1 MKCESLVQ
9 HSTVSRLFWTGIKL
23 ALFVMLLITIRPHA
37 GVAQMFSVGEEG
49 PRFNTPQSAVYAAV
63 EPMTVSYFGSSARAS
78 AGQFAFEGPVVRLR
92 YNTRT
97 LDITLGAGG
106 EVTGISPASYFDVG
120 GALNTGFGI
129 YRSQKISIYVP
140 IRIASRYVN
149 MANSDT
155 FQPTFNRFRFGS
167 LTVGGG
173 ANILFR
179 PKDDI
184 RIELGGVPSYGF
196 SFATGGSYG
205 GSLTSVIA
213 HGRFYF
219 DRLFGDLGLTAGY
232 EYDFRKYNVEEGVYD
247 YRMKGHSIEIG
258 ITF

>member
-9 HSTVSRLFWTGIKL
+9 HSLVSKVFSLGAKL
-23 ALFVMLLITIRPHA
+23 ALLVLLMVIYPHL
-37 GVAQMFSVGEEG
+37 GMAQMFSVGEEG
-49 PRFNTPQSAVYAAV
+49 PRFNTPSSAVYIGI
-63 EPMTVSYFGSSARAS
+63 EPITVSYQGPSSGEIA
-78 AGQFAFEGPVVRLR
+78 AGQFAFDGPVVRLQ

-97 LDITLGAGG
+97 LDLTMGAGG
-106 EVTGISPASYFDVG
+106 KVTGINPSSYFDIG
-120 GALNTGFGI
+120 GVLNTGFGI
-129 YRSQKISIYVP
+129 YHSQKISIRVP

-149 MANSDT
+149 MANNRVSSP
-155 FQPTFNRFRFGS
+155 QFNWFRFGS

-179 PKDDI
+179 PKENV
-184 RIELGGVPSYGF
+184 RVELGGVPSYGF

-213 HGRFYF
+213 HGRLYF
-219 DRLFGDLGLTAGY
+219 DQFFGDLGLTAGY
-232 EYDFRKYNVEEGVYD
+232 EYDFRKYNVDENVYD
-247 YRMKGHSIEIG
+247 YRMRGHVIEIG